1 MEVDSKLDE
10 LIPNIKSILTFVE
23 TEHIIGL
30 TSEEDIIGL
39 PMSDEVNW
47 VLLLD
52 LLKIEKQRHI
62 LVIIFTKFK
71 STNYIFK
78 NNLNFF

>member
-10 LIPNIKSILTFVE
+10 LIPSIKSILTFVE

-30 TSEEDIIGL
+30 TCEEDIIGL
-39 PMSDEVNW
+39 PVSDEVNW

-62 LVIIFTKFK
+62 LVIIFITFK
-71 STNYIFK
+71 ATNYIFK
-78 NNLNFF
+78 NNLNLF